1 MARQMEDFR
10 QSDPEAF
17 QQLMAS
23 SMAARESGGDVDA
36 ALGKLQE
43 AMSAHQ
49 AAKVAEGGLE
59 MPGGRKMGL
68 DGKVTDNNVAS
79 IEITPTGAFVI
90 KTKRADVAEG
100 VSAKVFINVAMHEA
114 LGAPHLKKKLDEETG
129 EEVEGWNIPLSVGPP
144 RPCSDQKGDKA
155 VVYDCIVNPE
165 VVTNAENDES
175 GNDKD
180 FLVQL
185 CLQYVES
192 KYKCQLDR
200 RYKLPKMKYKTAN
213 GKDGIDT
220 KKVET
225 QRVRDMS
232 KTPSISEVSSSSSSS
247 SSSSDGK
254 AKGGKRSKA
263 APKGARKVHDVV

>member
-1 MARQMEDFR
+1 MNIPNLDGLGGGPRPGGDPPSPDDLPPELAEMARQMEDFR

-200 RYKLPKMKYKTAN
+200 RYKLKIRRGVCVCTPCH
-213 GKDGIDT
+213 
-220 KKVET
+220 
-225 QRVRDMS
+225 VRGRALS
-232 KTPSISEVSSSSSSS
+232 LA
-247 SSSSDGK
+247 K
-254 AKGGKRSKA
+254 ASWAWRRAESRRAG
-263 APKGARKVHDVV
+263 V